1 MISCFVFVNSEI
13 EDFNIYEGK
22 GETMGSHVIDSLLFQ
37 DQFGTNKMREIFSDE
52 NMVQKWLDVEASL
65 AKVQAEMGIIP
76 KDAAEE
82 IARKAYVELMDFVE
96 MKKQIDIT
104 GHPIVPLLRCLN
116 TVCENNAGEYSH
128 WGATTQDIMDTG
140 MILQVREAYEEIY
153 PKTKQ
158 LYSILCDLALKY
170 KDMTM
175 VGRTHGQH
183 ALPITLGYKIAVWAA
198 ELDRDIER
206 LEQCSERLFMGQF
219 SGAVGTIASLGK
231 DGIEVQRRL
240 LSDLGLS
247 VPPIS
252 WHSSRDTV
260 AEYVCVLGI
269 LSSTLGKM
277 ANEVVVLQKTEC
289 GELEEPFKMGKVGS
303 STMPHKRNPMYS
315 EGVVSLSKIIRSTVP
330 LAIESM
336 IAEHERDMR
345 PWQAEWEYIGRV
357 SNMMDAVLTASIHI
371 FTDLIVR
378 PKNIEDN
385 LFKLQGL
392 MLSEAVMMKM
402 GQRIG
407 RQEAHEIVYEA
418 AMEAFEKGLPFK
430 DVLLQDKRVLSNFDV
445 DEIDAVLNPKNY
457 TGSAAYFVDMVLD
470 SRRSSKS

>member
-1 MISCFVFVNSEI
+1 
-13 EDFNIYEGK
+13 
-22 GETMGSHVIDSLLFQ
+22 
-37 DQFGTNKMREIFSDE
+37 MREIFSDQ
-52 NMVQKWLDVEASL
+52 NMVQKWLDVEASWQGSSR
-65 AKVQAEMGIIP
+65 KWDHPQE
-76 KDAAEE
+76 AAEE
-82 IARKAYVELMDFVE
+82 IIRKAKAELMDFTE
-96 MKKQIDIT
+96 MKKQVDIT
-104 GHPIVPLLRCLN
+104 GHPIVPLLRCLKD
-116 TVCENNAGEYSH
+116 VCENNAGEYSH

-140 MILQVREAYEEIY
+140 MILQVREAYGEIY

-158 LYSILCDLALKY
+158 LHSILCGLARKYRDL
-170 KDMTM
+170 TM

-183 ALPITLGYKIAVWAA
+183 ALPITLGYKIAVWVA
-198 ELDRDIER
+198 ELGRNIER

-231 DGIEVQRRL
+231 DGLEVQRRL
-240 LSDLGLS
+240 LTDLGLA

-252 WHSSRDTV
+252 WHASRDTV
-260 AEYVCVLGI
+260 AEYVSVLGL

-277 ANEVVVLQKTEC
+277 ANEVITLQKTEC

-336 IAEHERDMR
+336 VTEHERDMR
-345 PWQAEWEYIGRV
+345 PWQAEWEYIGKV
-357 SNMMDAVLTASIHI
+357 SNMTDAALTASIHI

-378 PKNIEDN
+378 PDNIERN
-385 LFKLQGL
+385 LYMLKGL

-407 RQEAHEIVYEA
+407 ARSHEIVYEA
-418 AMEAFEKGLPFK
+418 AMKALKRAAQK
-430 DVLLQDKRVLSNFDV
+430 VLLEIRVLDNLTSMRSTR
-445 DEIDAVLNPKNY
+445 P
-457 TGSAAYFVDMVLD
+457 GSPYYRRFCRCFVDRVVGPWGNADLQKVD
-470 SRRSSKS
+470 LNLRGREDGSER